1 MFFYSN
7 EGLTLKNAL
16 VTGASGAIGSEISH
30 MLASNGFRLYLHYN
44 TNQNAAAKLQKE
56 LKDKYGV
63 PVSMV
68 CADLSKAGG
77 SEDLWNQIQVP
88 LDVFVYNS
96 GSAHFGLLTDFT
108 EESITET
115 MQLNLLSA
123 ISLSK
128 AIVPS
133 MIQKKSGKII
143 MITSVWGEVGAAC
156 ETVYSAAKG
165 GLNTFVKALSK
176 ELAPSHIQVNGI
188 SPGVISTPM
197 MDQFTD
203 EEKRS
208 LADDIPAGRFGEP
221 REVAHAVEFLMS
233 EKADYISGHILS
245 INGSWFT

>member
-1 MFFYSN
+1 M
-7 EGLTLKNAL
+7 KNAL

-30 MLASNGFRLYLHYN
+30 MLASNGFRMYLHYN
-44 TNQNAAAKLQKE
+44 TNRSAAEKLQNE
-56 LKDKYGV
+56 LKDKYDV
-63 PVSMV
+63 PVFIVS
-68 CADLSKAGG
+68 ADLSKADGPKA
-77 SEDLWNQIQVP
+77 LWSKIKEP
-88 LDVFVYNS
+88 IDVFVYNS

-128 AIVPS
+128 AIVPN

>member
-1 MFFYSN
+1 MR
-7 EGLTLKNAL
+7 GLTVKNAL

-30 MLASNGFRLYLHYN
+30 MLASKGFRLFLHYN
-44 TNQNAAAKLQKE
+44 SNLKAAVSLQNE
-56 LKDKYGV
+56 LKEKYGV
-63 PVSMV
+63 PVSIV
-68 CADLSKAGG
+68 CADLSIAGG
-77 SEDLWNQIQVP
+77 STVLWNQIQET

-128 AIVPS
+128 AIVPN

-143 MITSVWGEVGAAC
+143 MISSVWGEVGAAC

-165 GLNTFVKALSK
+165 GMNTFVKALSK

-208 LADDIPAGRFGEP
+208 LSEDIPAGRFGEP
-221 REVAHAVEFLMS
+221 SEVAHAVEFLMS